1 MLLKN
6 THKAVIGAILF
17 GLCAGLVTSI
27 TMVQNMPS
35 TRQYLADF
43 VHTRMH
49 NSAQCDFNCTV
60 TSCNLFTLTVICDD
74 VRITPLQQ
82 EDWHW
87 SCRTLTMRFS
97 WIALLSLQKLVAAV
111 ELQDAQFYS
120 AADQHTLAIA
130 GHLAHFLPG
139 AMVMPWRIKTL
150 KVDNASFTVV
160 NHELGLKGFIEYA
173 GISKR
178 VGSSLKVA
186 WYLKNG
192 SLEQHG
198 RMLVKHFAGTLHG
211 TISRNAGKNLTLNAQ
226 TFIRVLPPTHDLA
239 FIQATLT
246 DDTWQISA
254 HNQDNSI
261 VTTLYQTQP
270 GVMIDTAL
278 TSDLFAH
285 FIPAALTEL
294 YKDTLS
300 IHAHYANGAIQ
311 GTASLATFPLA
322 CQWRYQD
329 NTCTLDLTNT
339 NTLSAAA
346 YLPHCVIPHA
356 LKIHG
361 TCTPK
366 QAALSWIIPII
377 NPQEKTCLNN
387 TGSLDW
393 HNNIITASGTIG
405 HYTIALQGT
414 NSPTF
419 ALNKGTCTNRHNGLC
434 TTATAQWKDNH
445 CAFKATLPYNECR
458 RWFPEKLQELL
469 PGNGSLTITGTL
481 GWPESILTLST
492 HNGYIMFGKAY
503 NMCTGLKA
511 IARINHQ
518 THAMSIENIDCTLDK
533 GQVRCPQAQ
542 LTFDQSWHLLHA
554 HIPCTFQQCLIN
566 WNKNICICS
575 GNLLFAYQPSHPT
588 IQATVLIE
596 KAALSS
602 ALIAQLRQKN
612 TLVYTI
618 AQLPLTADI
627 SIETK
632 KPLHIQL
639 PSIIADA
646 QAQLHI
652 EGTTL
657 AHRISGII
665 NLHDG
670 TMKFPY
676 KDLKII
682 SGTIHLDPD
691 QIDNSLIE
699 LIAKTT
705 IGHHAITLQILGTLN
720 NPVMRLSS
728 LPALAEQQVR
738 ALLIAGTSDT
748 ELSAAIPILVTEQL
762 KRIIIDTQQ
771 PIQQSGLARALKPLE
786 HVKLIPRFVDARGN
800 AGLYGG
806 IELDIDERLQA
817 KVQKN
822 LEEAQDVSFEV
833 DYRMSDEVSLKA
845 FKDEHGKM
853 GGQVNVRF
861 KW

>member
-1 MLLKN
+1 MLLTN
-6 THKAVIGAILF
+6 TQKAVIGAIGL

-27 TMVQNMPS
+27 TMIQNMPS

-49 NSAQCDFNCTV
+49 NSAQCDFKCTV
-60 TSCNLFTLTVICDD
+60 TSCNVFTLTVVCEN

-87 SCRTLTMRFS
+87 SCRTLTMKFS

-120 AADQHTLAIA
+120 GVDQQSLAIA

-150 KVDNASFTVV
+150 KVDNASFAVV

-173 GISKR
+173 GTSKR
-178 VGSSLKVA
+178 VGSFLKVA

-192 SLEQHG
+192 SLERQGHT
-198 RMLVKHFAGTLHG
+198 LVEHFAGTLHG
-211 TISRNAGKNLTLNAQ
+211 TVSRNAGKKLTLNAQ
-226 TFIRVLPPTHDLA
+226 TFIRVLPATHDLA
-239 FIQATLT
+239 FINATLN
-246 DDTWQISA
+246 DNTWQICA

-261 VTTLYQTQP
+261 ATTIRQTQP
-270 GVMIDTAL
+270 GILIDAAVS
-278 TSDLFAH
+278 SDILAS
-285 FIPAALTEL
+285 FIPVPFL

-300 IHAHYANGAIQ
+300 IHAHFNDGTIQ
-311 GTASLATFPLA
+311 GTAELATLALA
-322 CQWRYQD
+322 CQWHYHDRAF
-329 NTCTLDLTNT
+329 TLDLTNT
-339 NTLSAAA
+339 STITNTTYSSQ
-346 YLPHCVIPHA
+346 CVIPHSLKVHGA
-356 LKIHG
+356 LEPHHA
-361 TCTPK
+361 T
-366 QAALSWIIPII
+366 LSWTALVK
-377 NPQEKTCLNN
+377 NTHEKTQVN
-387 TGSLDW
+387 TAGAFDW
-393 HNNIITASGTIG
+393 RNGTITASGTIG
-405 HYTIALQGT
+405 NYAIALQGT
-414 NSPTF
+414 SSPSY
-419 ALNKGTCTNRHNGLC
+419 AINKCTCTNQQNGLC
-434 TTATAQWKDNH
+434 STASASWKDNH
-445 CAFKATLPYNECR
+445 CALKATIPYNECR
-458 RWFPEKLQELL
+458 LWFPEKLQELL
-469 PGNGSLTITGTL
+469 PGNGTLTITGKI
-481 GWPESILTLST
+481 GWPKSTFTVST
-492 HNGYIMFGKAY
+492 HNGYIMLGKAY
-503 NMCTGLKA
+503 NMCTGLTA
-511 IARINHQ
+511 TAHINHQ
-518 THAMSIENIDCTLDK
+518 THVINIEKVDCTLDK
-533 GQVRCPQAQ
+533 GSIVCPQAQ
-542 LTFDQSWHLLHA
+542 LAFDQSWHLIHA
-554 HIPCTFQQCLIN
+554 HIPCSFQHCLIN

-575 GNLLFAYQPSHPT
+575 GNMLFTHQPAHPA
-588 IQATVLIE
+588 IQAAVLIE
-596 KAALSS
+596 KAAFSS

-612 TLVYTI
+612 TLAYTV

-639 PSIIADA
+639 PNIITDA

-652 EGTTL
+652 EGTAL
-657 AHRISGII
+657 AHSISGTIE
-665 NLHDG
+665 LHDG
-670 TMKFPY
+670 TIKFPY

-682 SGTIHLDPD
+682 SGTIHLDPH

-705 IGHHAITLQILGTLN
+705 IQHHAITLQLLGTLK

-728 LPALAEQQVR
+728 IPALAEQQVR
-738 ALLIAGTSDT
+738 ALLIAGTADS
-748 ELSAAIPILVTEQL
+748 EMSSAIPLLVTEQL
-762 KRIIIDTQQ
+762 KKIIIDAQQ
-771 PIQQSGLARALKPLE
+771 PMQPSRLARALKPFE
-786 HVKLIPRFVDARGN
+786 HVKLTPRFIDEHGN

-822 LEEAQDVSFEV
+822 LEEAQDVAFEV